1 MEPER
6 RVEAEGEQGQGGR
19 DPDIQ
24 KESQF
29 HGRTAPEIKREP
41 DRPRNKRRQPQ
52 RESGREAQRETDPR
66 GGGRG
71 QGGELRA
78 SQKYK

>member
-41 DRPRNKRRQPQ
+41 DTD
-52 RESGREAQRETDPR
+52 RETREGSPR
-66 GGGRG
+66 GSQEEKHRGRRTPGEGGGGREG
-71 QGGELRA
+71 
-78 SQKYK
+78 S